1 MMLTRSTLLY
11 LSRSEG
17 FKSFLM
23 RLNSFNKVTRRFVA
37 GEQLQEAIEAIRELN
52 RKGMSTYL
60 VHLGES
66 ITCAKATRREVSEYL
81 RVLSAIDSNRLNSN
95 ISVKPSQLGLDIS
108 RELCYENLRQI
119 AQAAARY
126 NNFVRIDMED
136 SSKTDATIEIFKRLR
151 REFEN
156 VGIVIQAYLY
166 RSEEDVKDLLKI
178 KARIR
183 LCKGAYNEPARV
195 AFPKKSDVDAN
206 FIRLMQMLLASGIYH
221 AIATHDEKMI
231 EATKQFAAANKI
243 GPDQFEFQMLYGVRR
258 DLQEKLVSAS
268 YRMRVYVP
276 YGQSWYP
283 YFMRRLA
290 ERPANIWFVLKNLL
304 KG

>member
-1 MMLTRSTLLY
+1 MLTRSILLH

-17 FKSFLM
+17 FRDFLTGFKSFN
-23 RLNSFNKVTRRFVA
+23 RVTHRFVA
-37 GEQLQEAIEAIRELN
+37 GEQLEEAACAIRELN
-52 RKGMSTYL
+52 RKGLSASF

-66 ITCAKATRREVSEYL
+66 INCEEATREEVREYL
-81 RVLSAIDSNRLNSN
+81 RVLTVIESNRLNSN
-95 ISVKPSQLGLDIS
+95 ISVKLSQLGLDVS
-108 RELCYENLRQI
+108 RKLCYENLRQI
-119 AQAAARY
+119 VAAAASY
-126 NNFVRIDMED
+126 GNFVRIDMED
-136 SSKTDATIEIFKRLR
+136 SSKTDATIEMFKQLR
-151 REFEN
+151 RDFEN
-156 VGIVIQAYLY
+156 VGIAIQAYLY
-166 RSEEDVKDLLKI
+166 RSERDVKDLLKI

-183 LCKGAYNEPARV
+183 LCKGAYNEPPSI

-206 FIRLMQMLLASGIYH
+206 FVHLMQMLLASGTYH

-231 EATKQFAAANKI
+231 EATRQFAAANKI
-243 GPDQFEFQMLYGVRR
+243 GSDQFEFQMLYGVRR

-290 ERPANIWFVLKNLL
+290 ERPANIWFVLKNML